1 MDNSTFNDSSV
12 GYPDSSPPSVSD
24 AGGDDGDDANL
35 TFVIEGVILS
45 AVCVTGFAG
54 NALAFVVMMKCSVRE
69 AFSNQV
75 LIRSYVERSLQD
87 SVQSNQSNLIN

>member
-12 GYPDSSPPSVSD
+12 GYPDSSSPSVSD
-24 AGGDDGDDANL
+24 AGGGDGDDANL

-54 NALAFVVMMKCSVRE
+54 KNHVIEAEGMYEFPDYQADARDPEIARLVMDIGGASAPMK
-69 AFSNQV
+69 
-75 LIRSYVERSLQD
+75 
-87 SVQSNQSNLIN
+87 